1 MSRITFTV
9 YSVHMLTTINIE
21 SPRQP
26 EIAELLRLSGDC
38 AHSLYPPESNF
49 LLDVDELEQPGVA
62 VYVVRDATAR
72 ALGIA
77 ALVGGAGTTSAAEL
91 KRMFVHPDARGRG
104 VAARLLA
111 GIETDAAARGI
122 REIVPETGPESY
134 AALSFYRSV
143 GYREVP
149 LFGQYVGEAF
159 SVCFAKTIPGTRP

>member
-1 MSRITFTV
+1 
-9 YSVHMLTTINIE
+9 MLTTITIE

-26 EIAELLRLSGDC
+26 GIAELLRLSGEY
-38 AHSLYPPESNF
+38 AQSLYPPESNF
-49 LLDVDELEQPGVA
+49 LLGIDELERPGVA
-62 VYVVRDATAR
+62 VYVARDATAR

-77 ALVGGAGTTSAAEL
+77 ALVGGAGTGDDIGSTAEL

-104 VAARLLA
+104 VAGRLLA

-122 REIVPETGPESY
+122 REIVLETGPESH
-134 AALSFYRSV
+134 AALSFYQGA

-159 SVCFAKTIPGTRP
+159 SVCFAKAIPGPPQ